1 MADYALDDATSRGR
15 FAVIFQNIKFLAII
29 TMSLAGSGCARMGT
43 ARVEPV
49 TMAVYPGAK
58 CLQARQPRSAIWGE
72 ANLADSRPGAVDLG
86 CFQFP
91 EDWDPENDDI
101 RDTTAYIKAVA
112 DATGEK
118 RNRLAAILLK
128 QADDVCTSE
137 KALMLVR
144 QAQANGTLS
153 IATTGLSTASAVVT
167 GDLAKSI
174 LAGGAA
180 LASGSRDHINTH
192 GYRNQ
197 IIQTVTKAIDT
208 ERLRLYGLINPN
220 LTKGTAAYSVDVMI
234 RDVNAYHQACS
245 FTMGLQIVMESVE
258 RRAEYDK
265 MSKLQSL
272 DDQIRTLADIYRQGG
287 PTSSDAAAQMQLLQ
301 KERIRQ
307 ATGVTPN

>member
-1 MADYALDDATSRGR
+1 MGG
-15 FAVIFQNIKFLAII
+15 FVVVVQNIRFLIL
-29 TMSLAGSGCARMGT
+29 TLAPLALSGCARMGA

-49 TMAVYPGAK
+49 TMAVYPGGQ
-58 CLQARQPRSAIWGE
+58 CLTARQPLNATLGGRE
-72 ANLADSRPGAVDLG
+72 VADSRPGAVDLG

-91 EDWDPENDDI
+91 EDRAAGAGNSSVTADK
-101 RDTTAYIKAVA
+101 TAYGRAVA
-112 DATGEK
+112 DATGQK

-153 IATTGLSTASAVVT
+153 IATTGLSTAAAIVT

-180 LASGSRDHINTH
+180 LTSGSRDHINTH
-192 GYRNQ
+192 VYRNQ

-208 ERLRLYGLINPN
+208 ERVRLYAVITPN
-220 LTKGTAAYSVDVMI
+220 LTKDNGGYPVDAMI

-245 FTMGLQIVMESVE
+245 FTTGLQVVMESVE
-258 RRAEYDK
+258 KRAEYDK
-265 MSKLQSL
+265 MSKLQTL
-272 DDQIRTLADIYRQGG
+272 DEQIRALSDINRQGG

-307 ATGVTPN
+307 ATGVTLD